1 MEKTCL
7 AASTRN
13 IIYGTD
19 KRVGFHPRKGKVMA
33 EAGLCIAW
41 GDVVKGSEKRAL
53 EAYGESMQYF
63 GRLQEE
69 GRIERFEVV
78 VLGPTGGDV
87 GGFWLLRGTEEQ
99 IDSVRRSEDYV
110 ALIQRVQLVVTGL
123 RIADAF
129 LDEGLVQVMGNYQ
142 KLVDELDLT
151 VNPQPERRPVGVAQ
165 PQGAAI
171 TATQSP
177 FRRSQHVAALD
188 AAPVA
193 SPLKAAKGGAENKTW
208 KAQGTA

>member
-1 MEKTCL
+1 M
-7 AASTRN
+7 
-13 IIYGTD
+13 
-19 KRVGFHPRKGKVMA
+19 
-33 EAGLCIAW
+33 
-41 GDVVKGSEKRAL
+41 KGSEKRAL
-53 EAYGESMQYF
+53 AAYGESMQYF

-129 LDEGLVQVMGNYQ
+129 LDEGLAQVMGNYQ
-142 KLVDELDLT
+142 KLVDELD
-151 VNPQPERRPVGVAQ
+151 
-165 PQGAAI
+165 
-171 TATQSP
+171 
-177 FRRSQHVAALD
+177 
-188 AAPVA
+188 
-193 SPLKAAKGGAENKTW
+193 
-208 KAQGTA
+208 

>member
-13 IIYGTD
+13 IIYGAD

-41 GDVVKGSEKRAL
+41 GDVVKGGEKRAL

-78 VLGPTGGDV
+78 VLAPTGGDV

-99 IDSVRRSEDYV
+99 IDSVRRSEEYV
-110 ALIQRVQLVVTGL
+110 TLIQRVQLVVTGL

-129 LDEGLVQVMGNYQ
+129 LDEGLVQVMGSYQ
-142 KLVDELDLT
+142 KLVDEM
-151 VNPQPERRPVGVAQ
+151 A
-165 PQGAAI
+165 
-171 TATQSP
+171 
-177 FRRSQHVAALD
+177 
-188 AAPVA
+188 
-193 SPLKAAKGGAENKTW
+193 
-208 KAQGTA
+208 